1 MKKVIVGILLALVLS
16 PAAFAD
22 GNGAGGLGVFGSW
35 WDSQDYGALYGG
47 GARLGFE
54 IFSGVAVEARA
65 SYLVSE
71 QLDDVVE
78 GRSVSTELELVP
90 LEAAVVWTLDVSEAL
105 KPYVGAGAGY
115 YLKNVDWK
123 ADDVIDEAD
132 DKDSV
137 GYFAL
142 AGLNVVLGNVVL
154 FGEAKYHVVQNDDEW
169 RWHGIERLGEPTL
182 RKLMENSGVRHLGD
196 LFELTAMDLLRL
208 DGFAANVGLK
218 LAF

>member
-1 MKKVIVGILLALVLS
+1 MKKAILGVLSILVLV
-16 PAAFAD
+16 PLAFAAGD
-22 GNGAGGLGVFGSW
+22 GAGGLGVFGSW

-47 GARLGFE
+47 GVRFGAE
-54 IFSGVAVEARA
+54 IFSGLALEARA

-71 QLDDVVE
+71 DRDDVVE
-78 GRSVSTELELVP
+78 GRLVSTEMELVP
-90 LEAAVVWTLDVSEAL
+90 LEAAVTWTLDVSDAL

-154 FGEAKYHVVQNDDEW
+154 FGEAKYNVVQNDDEW
-169 RWHGIERLGEPTL
+169 RWQGSDVEQQ
-182 RKLMENSGVRHLGD
+182 NS
-196 LFELTAMDLLRL
+196 L
-208 DGFAANVGLK
+208 DGFAANIGLK

>member
-1 MKKVIVGILLALVLS
+1 MKKTIVGVLLVLVLV
-16 PAAFAD
+16 PWAFAEGD
-22 GNGAGGLGVFGSW
+22 GAGGLGVFGSW

-47 GARLGFE
+47 GVRFGAE
-54 IFSGVAVEARA
+54 IFSGLALEARA

-71 QLDDVVE
+71 DRDDVVE
-78 GRSVSTELELVP
+78 GRLVSTEMELVP
-90 LEAAVVWTLDVSEAL
+90 LEAAVTWTLDVSDAL

-154 FGEAKYHVVQNDDEW
+154 FGEAKYNVVQNDDEW
-169 RWHGIERLGEPTL
+169 RWQGSDVEQQ
-182 RKLMENSGVRHLGD
+182 NS
-196 LFELTAMDLLRL
+196 L
-208 DGFAANVGLK
+208 DGFAANIGLK
-218 LAF
+218 IAF

>member
-1 MKKVIVGILLALVLS
+1 MKKSIVGILLALVLV
-16 PAAFAD
+16 PLAFAAGD
-22 GNGAGGLGVFGSW
+22 GAGGLGVFGSW

-47 GARLGFE
+47 GVRFGAE
-54 IFSGVAVEARA
+54 IFSGLALEARA

-71 QLDDVVE
+71 DRDDVVE
-78 GRSVSTELELVP
+78 GRNVSTEMELVP
-90 LEAAVVWTLDVSEAL
+90 LEAAVTWTLDVSDAL

-154 FGEAKYHVVQNDDEW
+154 FGEAKYNVVQNDDEW
-169 RWHGIERLGEPTL
+169 RWQGSDVEQ
-182 RKLMENSGVRHLGD
+182 KNS
-196 LFELTAMDLLRL
+196 L

>member
-1 MKKVIVGILLALVLS
+1 MKKTILGVLLALVLV
-16 PAAFAD
+16 PLAFAAGD
-22 GNGAGGLGVFGSW
+22 GAGGLGVFGSW

-47 GARLGFE
+47 GVRFGAE
-54 IFSGVAVEARA
+54 IFSGLALEARA

-78 GRSVSTELELVP
+78 GRNVSTELELVP

-142 AGLNVVLGNVVL
+142 AGLNVVLGNVVI
-154 FGEAKYHVVQNDDEW
+154 FGEAKYNVVQNDDEW
-169 RWHGIERLGEPTL
+169 RWQGSDVEQQ
-182 RKLMENSGVRHLGD
+182 NS
-196 LFELTAMDLLRL
+196 L

>member
-1 MKKVIVGILLALVLS
+1 MKKTIVGILLVLVLV
-16 PAAFAD
+16 PLAFAAGD
-22 GNGAGGLGVFGSW
+22 GAGGLGVFGSW

-47 GARLGFE
+47 GVRLGFE
-54 IFSGVAVEARA
+54 VFSGLALEARV

-71 QLDDVVE
+71 DRDEIVD
-78 GRSVSTELELVP
+78 GRTVSTELELVP
-90 LEAAVVWTLDVSEAL
+90 LEAAVTWTLDVSDAL

-154 FGEAKYHVVQNDDEW
+154 FGEAKYNIVQNDDEW
-169 RWHGIERLGEPTL
+169 RWQGSDT
-182 RKLMENSGVRHLGD
+182 KQKNS
-196 LFELTAMDLLRL
+196 L

>member
-1 MKKVIVGILLALVLS
+1 MKKTILGVLLALVLV
-16 PAAFAD
+16 PLAFAAGD
-22 GNGAGGLGVFGSW
+22 GAGGLGVFGSW

-47 GARLGFE
+47 GVRFGAE
-54 IFSGVAVEARA
+54 IFSGLALEARA

-90 LEAAVVWTLDVSEAL
+90 LEAAVVWTLD
-105 KPYVGAGAGY
+105 VGAGAGY

-154 FGEAKYHVVQNDDEW
+154 FGEAKYNVVQNDDEW
-169 RWHGIERLGEPTL
+169 RWQGSDVEQ
-182 RKLMENSGVRHLGD
+182 KNS
-196 LFELTAMDLLRL
+196 L

>member
-1 MKKVIVGILLALVLS
+1 MKKTIVGVLLVLVLV
-16 PAAFAD
+16 PWAFAEGD
-22 GNGAGGLGVFGSW
+22 GAGGLGVFGSW

-47 GARLGFE
+47 GVRFGAE
-54 IFSGVAVEARA
+54 IFSGLALEARV

-71 QLDDVVE
+71 DRDDVVE
-78 GRSVSTELELVP
+78 GRLVSTEMELVP
-90 LEAAVVWTLDVSEAL
+90 LEAAVTWTLDVSDAL

-154 FGEAKYHVVQNDDEW
+154 FGEAKYNVVQNDDEW
-169 RWHGIERLGEPTL
+169 RWQGSDVEQQ
-182 RKLMENSGVRHLGD
+182 NS
-196 LFELTAMDLLRL
+196 L
-208 DGFAANVGLK
+208 DGFAANIGLK

>member
-1 MKKVIVGILLALVLS
+1 MKKTIVGVLLVLVLV
-16 PAAFAD
+16 PWAFAEGD
-22 GNGAGGLGVFGSW
+22 GAGGLGVFGSW

-47 GARLGFE
+47 GVRFGAE
-54 IFSGVAVEARA
+54 IFSGLALEARA

-71 QLDDVVE
+71 DRDDVVE
-78 GRSVSTELELVP
+78 GRLVSTEMELVP
-90 LEAAVVWTLDVSEAL
+90 LEAAVTWTLDVSDAL

-154 FGEAKYHVVQNDDEW
+154 FGEAKYNVVQNDDEW
-169 RWHGIERLGEPTL
+169 RWQGSDVEQQ
-182 RKLMENSGVRHLGD
+182 NS
-196 LFELTAMDLLRL
+196 L
-208 DGFAANVGLK
+208 DGFAANIGLK

>member
-1 MKKVIVGILLALVLS
+1 MKKSIVGILLALVLV
-16 PAAFAD
+16 PLAFAAGD
-22 GNGAGGLGVFGSW
+22 GAGGLGVFGSW

-47 GARLGFE
+47 GVRFGAE
-54 IFSGVAVEARA
+54 IFSGLALEARA

-71 QLDDVVE
+71 DRDDVVE
-78 GRSVSTELELVP
+78 GRNVSTEMELVP
-90 LEAAVVWTLDVSEAL
+90 LEAAVTWTLDVSDAL

-154 FGEAKYHVVQNDDEW
+154 FGEAKYNVVQNDDEW
-169 RWHGIERLGEPTL
+169 RWQGSDVEQQ
-182 RKLMENSGVRHLGD
+182 NS
-196 LFELTAMDLLRL
+196 L
-208 DGFAANVGLK
+208 DGFAANIGLK

>member
-1 MKKVIVGILLALVLS
+1 MKKSIVGILLALVLV
-16 PAAFAD
+16 PLAFAAGD
-22 GNGAGGLGVFGSW
+22 GAGGLGVFGSW

-47 GARLGFE
+47 GVRFGAE
-54 IFSGVAVEARA
+54 IFSGLALEARA

-71 QLDDVVE
+71 DRDDVVE
-78 GRSVSTELELVP
+78 GRNVSTEVELVP
-90 LEAAVVWTLDVSEAL
+90 LEAAVTWTLDVSDAL

-123 ADDVIDEAD
+123 AEDVIDEAD

-154 FGEAKYHVVQNDDEW
+154 FGEAKYNVVQNDDEW
-169 RWHGIERLGEPTL
+169 RWQGSDVEQ
-182 RKLMENSGVRHLGD
+182 KNS
-196 LFELTAMDLLRL
+196 L

>member
-1 MKKVIVGILLALVLS
+1 MKKSIVGILLVLVLA
-16 PAAFAD
+16 PLAFAAGD
-22 GNGAGGLGVFGSW
+22 GAGGLGVFGSW
-35 WDSQDYGALYGG
+35 WDSKDYGALYGG
-47 GARLGFE
+47 GVRFGAE
-54 IFSGVAVEARA
+54 IFSGLALEARA

-71 QLDDVVE
+71 DRDDVVE
-78 GRSVSTELELVP
+78 GRNVSTEVELVP
-90 LEAAVVWTLDVSEAL
+90 LEAAVTWTLDVSDAL

-154 FGEAKYHVVQNDDEW
+154 FGEAKYNVVQNDDEW
-169 RWHGIERLGEPTL
+169 RWQGSDVEQ
-182 RKLMENSGVRHLGD
+182 KNS
-196 LFELTAMDLLRL
+196 L

>member
-1 MKKVIVGILLALVLS
+1 MKKTIVGILLALVLV
-16 PAAFAD
+16 PLAFAAGD
-22 GNGAGGLGVFGSW
+22 GAGGLGVFGSW

-47 GARLGFE
+47 GVRFGAE
-54 IFSGVAVEARA
+54 IFSGLALEARA

-71 QLDDVVE
+71 DRDDVVE
-78 GRSVSTELELVP
+78 GRNVSTELELVP
-90 LEAAVVWTLDVSEAL
+90 LEAAVTWTLDVSDAL

-154 FGEAKYHVVQNDDEW
+154 FGEAKYNVVQNDDEW
-169 RWHGIERLGEPTL
+169 RWQGSDVEQ
-182 RKLMENSGVRHLGD
+182 KNS
-196 LFELTAMDLLRL
+196 L

>member
-1 MKKVIVGILLALVLS
+1 MKKAIVGILLALVLV
-16 PAAFAD
+16 PLAFAAGD
-22 GNGAGGLGVFGSW
+22 GAGGLGVFGSW
-35 WDSQDYGALYGG
+35 WDSKDYGALYGG
-47 GARLGFE
+47 GVRFGAE
-54 IFSGVAVEARA
+54 IFSGLALEARA

-71 QLDDVVE
+71 DRDDVVE
-78 GRSVSTELELVP
+78 GRLVSTEMELVP
-90 LEAAVVWTLDVSEAL
+90 LEAAVTWTLDVSDAL

-154 FGEAKYHVVQNDDEW
+154 FGEAKYNVVQNDDEW
-169 RWHGIERLGEPTL
+169 RWQGSDVEQQ
-182 RKLMENSGVRHLGD
+182 NS
-196 LFELTAMDLLRL
+196 L
-208 DGFAANVGLK
+208 DGFAANIGLK

>member
-1 MKKVIVGILLALVLS
+1 MKKTIVGVLLVLVLV
-16 PAAFAD
+16 PWAFAEGD
-22 GNGAGGLGVFGSW
+22 GAGGLGVFGSW
-35 WDSQDYGALYGG
+35 WDSKDYGALYGG
-47 GARLGFE
+47 GVRFGAE
-54 IFSGVAVEARA
+54 IFSGLALEARA

-71 QLDDVVE
+71 DRDDVVE
-78 GRSVSTELELVP
+78 GRLVSTEMELVP
-90 LEAAVVWTLDVSEAL
+90 LEAAVTWTLDVSDAL

-142 AGLNVVLGNVVL
+142 AGLNVVLGHVVL
-154 FGEAKYHVVQNDDEW
+154 FGEAKYNVVQNDDEW
-169 RWHGIERLGEPTL
+169 RWQGSDV
-182 RKLMENSGVRHLGD
+182 KVKNS
-196 LFELTAMDLLRL
+196 L

>member
-1 MKKVIVGILLALVLS
+1 M
-16 PAAFAD
+16 
-22 GNGAGGLGVFGSW
+22 
-35 WDSQDYGALYGG
+35 
-47 GARLGFE
+47 
-54 IFSGVAVEARA
+54 
-65 SYLVSE
+65 
-71 QLDDVVE
+71 
-78 GRSVSTELELVP
+78 P
-90 LEAAVVWTLDVSEAL
+90 LEAAVTWTLDVSDAL

-154 FGEAKYHVVQNDDEW
+154 FGEAKYNVVQNDDEW
-169 RWHGIERLGEPTL
+169 RWQGSDVEQ
-182 RKLMENSGVRHLGD
+182 KNS
-196 LFELTAMDLLRL
+196 L

>member
-1 MKKVIVGILLALVLS
+1 MKKTILGVLLALVLV
-16 PAAFAD
+16 PLAFAAGD
-22 GNGAGGLGVFGSW
+22 GAGGLGVFGSW

-47 GARLGFE
+47 GVRFGAE
-54 IFSGVAVEARA
+54 IFSGLALEARA

-71 QLDDVVE
+71 DRDDVVE
-78 GRSVSTELELVP
+78 GRLVSTEMELVP
-90 LEAAVVWTLDVSEAL
+90 LEAAVTWTLDVSDAL

-154 FGEAKYHVVQNDDEW
+154 FGEAKYNVVQNDDEW
-169 RWHGIERLGEPTL
+169 RWQGSDVEQQ
-182 RKLMENSGVRHLGD
+182 NS
-196 LFELTAMDLLRL
+196 L
-208 DGFAANVGLK
+208 DGFAANIGLK

>member
-1 MKKVIVGILLALVLS
+1 MKKTIVGVLLVLVLV
-16 PAAFAD
+16 PWAFAEGD
-22 GNGAGGLGVFGSW
+22 GAGGLGVFGSW

-47 GARLGFE
+47 GVRFGAE
-54 IFSGVAVEARA
+54 IFSGLALEARA

-71 QLDDVVE
+71 DRDDVVE
-78 GRSVSTELELVP
+78 GRNVSTEMELVP
-90 LEAAVVWTLDVSEAL
+90 LEAAVTWTLDVSDAL

-154 FGEAKYHVVQNDDEW
+154 FGEAKYNVVQNDDEW
-169 RWHGIERLGEPTL
+169 RWQGSDVEQ
-182 RKLMENSGVRHLGD
+182 KNS
-196 LFELTAMDLLRL
+196 L
-208 DGFAANVGLK
+208 DGFAANVGVK

>member
-1 MKKVIVGILLALVLS
+1 MKKTIVGVLLVLVLV
-16 PAAFAD
+16 PWAFAEGD
-22 GNGAGGLGVFGSW
+22 GAGGLGVFGSW

-47 GARLGFE
+47 GVRFGAE
-54 IFSGVAVEARA
+54 IFSGLALEARA

-71 QLDDVVE
+71 SQDAVVE
-78 GRSVSTELELVP
+78 GRNVSTELELVP
-90 LEAAVVWTLDVSEAL
+90 LEAAVTWTLDVSDAL

-142 AGLNVVLGNVVL
+142 AGLNVVLGNVVI
-154 FGEAKYHVVQNDDEW
+154 FGEAKYNVVQNDDEW
-169 RWHGIERLGEPTL
+169 RWQGSDVEQQ
-182 RKLMENSGVRHLGD
+182 NS
-196 LFELTAMDLLRL
+196 L
-208 DGFAANVGLK
+208 DGFAANIGLK